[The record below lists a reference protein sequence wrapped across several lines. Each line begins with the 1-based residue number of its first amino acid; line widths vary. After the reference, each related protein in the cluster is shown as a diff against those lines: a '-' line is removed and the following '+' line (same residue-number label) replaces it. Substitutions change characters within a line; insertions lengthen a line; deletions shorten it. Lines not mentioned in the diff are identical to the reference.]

1 MEVVS
6 LSCRLFLLVR
16 FFEFPLLYCPLGAL
30 SSGGIA
36 GAAIGAVAG
45 VCLIAAGLW
54 FFVMPSL
61 VKAPLAAA
69 VEKAVGIEIEMS
81 AMPK

>member
-1 MEVVS
+1 MYCKFFPLTTFV
-6 LSCRLFLLVR
+6 LFLL
-16 FFEFPLLYCPLGAL
+16 LCCPLGAL

-69 VEKAVGIEIEMS
+69 AEKAVGIEIEMG
-81 AMPK
+81 AVPG